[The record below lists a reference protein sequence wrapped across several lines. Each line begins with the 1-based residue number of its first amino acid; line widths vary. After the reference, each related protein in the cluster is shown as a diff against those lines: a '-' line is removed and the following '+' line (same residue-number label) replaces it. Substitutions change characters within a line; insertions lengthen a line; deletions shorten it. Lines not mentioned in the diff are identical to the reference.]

1 MAYYPKHYITTNLYT
16 SGGEYQYLDS
26 SVEYIGYYWKTGGN
40 RYFTGET
47 PLTKNPQ
54 EIIIISNT
62 GYDQDSIKFQDNP
75 INTQKVNLASS
86 GDGEINANIGDTI
99 INNYLVAKGATI
111 NVYKTRYIPQYNPV
125 TPTQDDYQMGEM
137 RRYFVKKSNEL
148 IYIEVN
154 KETYVKIQ
162 KKDSEITWEMYIPFF
177 ISWSISGEKEQVS
190 QTNKNI
196 VDLNMVENKLYR
208 FNDYLKND
216 YLKYYK

>member
-1 MAYYPKHYITTNLYT
+1 
-16 SGGEYQYLDS
+16 
-26 SVEYIGYYWKTGGN
+26 
-40 RYFTGET
+40 
-47 PLTKNPQ
+47 
-54 EIIIISNT
+54 
-62 GYDQDSIKFQDNP
+62 
-75 INTQKVNLASS
+75 
-86 GDGEINANIGDTI
+86 
-99 INNYLVAKGATI
+99 
-111 NVYKTRYIPQYNPV
+111 
-125 TPTQDDYQMGEM
+125 MGEM